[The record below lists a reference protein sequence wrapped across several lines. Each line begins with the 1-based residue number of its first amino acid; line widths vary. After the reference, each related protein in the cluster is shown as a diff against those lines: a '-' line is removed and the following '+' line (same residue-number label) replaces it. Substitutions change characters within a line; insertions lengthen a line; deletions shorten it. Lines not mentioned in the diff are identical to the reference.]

1 MIDGHLDGADKA
13 QLDVERRNSL
23 IQATK
28 LYDYSINLQ
37 PGVVRIVANSLLG
50 GVEKLASFSFDGE
63 QAGKIVFNERY
74 NSSDFTV
81 KYSLDGGNNWTQ
93 VILQHS
99 ETEQIIDLGER
110 IKEITAEH
118 GIQLQIVGSSEIY
131 KIEITNGR
139 TADSLIVNDLENLL
153 LGDTSNLEYMLD
165 NGETWCAYSDDT
177 RFAGD
182 VKVKVRYKQYGTS
195 MLGPISKEYSFTSEN
210 EDNAENSIFR

>member
-37 PGVVRIVANSLLG
+37 PGVVRTVANSLLG

-93 VILQHS
+93 VILQHP

-110 IKEITAEH
+110 VKEITAEH

-153 LGDTSNLEYMLD
+153 LGDTSNLEYTLD
-165 NGETWCAYSDDT
+165 NGETWCHTAMIHDLQ
-177 RFAGD
+177 A
-182 VKVKVRYKQYGTS
+182 
-195 MLGPISKEYSFTSEN
+195 MLK
-210 EDNAENSIFR
+210 